1 MNTGAFCKTEA
12 VQNFKSLLK
21 QRRRWFLGFITNE
34 VCMLTDIRLWRR
46 YPLLLIIRLAQNTIR
61 TTALLFFIL
70 VISLLTTSQ
79 KINNL
84 PVGFIAVSLGLNW
97 VLMIY
102 FAAKLGRYKVVL
114 YPVMFVVN
122 PAFNW
127 LYMVVSCRS
136 FGCFLRSLTRLQYGI
151 FTAGQRTWGGP
162 RADSGKA
169 DKKTT
174 PEQVVADAEAFGD
187 DLNVDPETFRPAA
200 EACTN
205 RYLHV
210 PLQPPNHLQGRFAP
224 AERLPGGWYRQ
235 TNDSGV
241 LNPDLTH
248 RRPSDP
254 IQPHSQR
261 TSWQSI
267 GIGSGSS
274 RSSLVPRRVE
284 SLIGLE
290 AVTAYHNQ
298 QAAQRPAG
306 GAYYETPRLN
316 PAPRISSTS
325 LEGPDLS
332 EELPQ
337 VLGNSKGKQRAASVH
352 SAGSGSS
359 VSLHF
364 NIPPRT
370 REPSPQAQPRSYIPT
385 RASDDTPTNVHLALP
400 TPTYQPGSSVVR
412 NGRSPLARKSFTR
425 LAPTSPTSEQREIE
439 LEVRVPRRVSGAGES
454 GEEERRGRRGRR
466 SISVDVQGRR
476 RLSKQRKGSKYPA

>member
-1 MNTGAFCKTEA
+1 M
-12 VQNFKSLLK
+12 
-21 QRRRWFLGFITNE
+21 
-34 VCMLTDIRLWRR
+34 
-46 YPLLLIIRLAQNTIR
+46 
-61 TTALLFFIL
+61 
-70 VISLLTTSQ
+70 
-79 KINNL
+79 
-84 PVGFIAVSLGLNW
+84 
-97 VLMIY
+97 
-102 FAAKLGRYKVVL
+102 
-114 YPVMFVVN
+114 
-122 PAFNW
+122 
-127 LYMVVSCRS
+127 
-136 FGCFLRSLTRLQYGI
+136 
-151 FTAGQRTWGGP
+151 
-162 RADSGKA
+162 
-169 DKKTT
+169 
-174 PEQVVADAEAFGD
+174 
-187 DLNVDPETFRPAA
+187 
-200 EACTN
+200 
-205 RYLHV
+205 

-254 IQPHSQR
+254 SQQLNSQR

-267 GIGSGSS
+267 EPGSGSS

-306 GAYYETPRLN
+306 GAYYETARPNRAPQFPRTDLDG
-316 PAPRISSTS
+316 S
-325 LEGPDLS
+325 GPS
-332 EELPQ
+332 GKPPQ
-337 VLGNSKGKQRAASVH
+337 MPTNNKGKHRAASVH

-370 REPSPQAQPRSYIPT
+370 RESSPQTHPCSYIPS
-385 RASDDTPTNVHLALP
+385 RAPDDAPVDISLTLP
-400 TPTYQPGSSVVR
+400 TPTYQPGSSAVR

-439 LEVRVPRRVSGAGES
+439 LEVRVPRRASGARES

-466 SISVDVQGRR
+466 SISVDGQGRR
-476 RLSKQRKGSKYPA
+476 RLSKQRKGSRDPA